1 MVCKKSEKEE
11 TMTAELKNDYIGK
24 CSSCGGDLCLI
35 EVTYIQNYQ
44 RETWTRLEKIQC
56 MFLFCSATF
65 SLLIQDFAPLI
76 NELEPPKE

>member
-11 TMTAELKNDYIGK
+11 TMTAKLENDYMGK
-24 CSSCGGDLCLI
+24 CSPCGGDLRRTK
-35 EVTYIQNYQ
+35 VTYIPNYQ
-44 RETWTRLEKIQC
+44 RDSWTRLEKLQC